1 MKERRKRRSAKD
13 VENSILDAASQL
25 IEENGFSK
33 LTVTGIMQLA
43 EIEPVQFYKR
53 YEDLS
58 QFIDNY
64 VKKFDYWFSDIV
76 ESHKKSSNEKE
87 LYLNIL
93 TDLFNSLSENKV
105 MQQLLRWELSDNNE
119 TTQRTARLRELH
131 TLPLCRKFADQFSG
145 SKTDIVAI
153 SALVVGGIY
162 YLVLHDELS
171 SFSGLD
177 LKKETD
183 RQRVTGAIKE
193 LSNILFSNHSLTKE
207 TIDSIVKMKN
217 DNMPIEK
224 IEYYT
229 GVPKEIIVSI

>member
-53 YEDLS
+53 YEDLN

-76 ESHKKSSNEKE
+76 ESHKKSSNGKE

-93 TDLFNSLSENKV
+93 TDLFHSLSENKV
-105 MQQLLRWELSDNNE
+105 MQQLLRWELSDHNE
-119 TTQRTARLRELH
+119 TTQRTARLREVH
-131 TLPLCRKFADQFSG
+131 TLPLCRKFADLFSD
-145 SKTDIVAI
+145 SKIDIVAT
-153 SALVVGGIY
+153 SALMVGGIY

-171 SFSGLD
+171 SFSGLN
-177 LKKETD
+177 LNNETD
-183 RQRVTGAIKE
+183 RQRLIEAIKE
-193 LSNILFSNHSLTKE
+193 LSNILFANHSLTKE
-207 TIDSIVKMKN
+207 IIDTIVKMKN
-217 DNMPIEK
+217 DNLPIER

-229 GVPKEIIVSI
+229 GIPKEIIVSI

>member
-93 TDLFNSLSENKV
+93 TDLFHSLSENKV

-131 TLPLCRKFADQFSG
+131 TLPLCQKFADQFSS

-177 LKKETD
+177 LKNETD

-193 LSNILFSNHSLTKE
+193 LSNVLFSNHSLTKE

-229 GVPKEIIVSI
+229 GVPKEIIISI